1 MKKIG
6 WLLLLPSL
14 IFASEWGIGV
24 NYPGLGIK
32 YSLDKKNTVELR
44 TQFGEDVFV
53 LGPRLYH
60 SICFLGKT
68 VVYGGGEV
76 DYLTF
81 KGAVTKGSG
90 FVFLGFAGLEYPVN
104 QNVGLSV
111 DFGPAFIGLKDKDS
125 KESESGI
132 DLVVN
137 IGLTYYFKG
146 GEK

>member
-1 MKKIG
+1 
-6 WLLLLPSL
+6 LLPAL
-14 IFASEWGIGV
+14 CFAKEWGVGV
-24 NYPGLGIK
+24 NYPGLGVK
-32 YSLDKKNTVELR
+32 CSLDKKNAVELR

-53 LGPRLYH
+53 MGPRFYH
-60 SICFLGKT
+60 SISSMGKT

-90 FVFLGFAGLEYPVN
+90 FVFLGFAGLEYPVSP
-104 QNVGLSV
+104 NVGLSV
-111 DFGPAFIGLKDKDS
+111 DFGPAYISLKDKGT
-125 KESESGI
+125 KEKESGI